1 MFWVGVFFICM
12 AHGQV
17 AQPVQPGGATI
28 MCNSTDGSMENPS
41 SCACGTN
48 TCNATSGLFC
58 DVSENQCAD
67 VPYCTHPFGAT
78 VNPSNC
84 ICGTDTCNTTS
95 GLFCDVS
102 ENQCADVPICIDQIG
117 TSSNTFDCMC
127 GSEKC
132 SAATGLYCEDS
143 SCYGDCVNSNG
154 RAVNDAKCVCGTNTC
169 DATSGLFCDVFENK
183 CADVPY
189 CEVTDGSEVNP
200 SSCICGTDTCD
211 ATSGLYCDVSKNQ
224 CADVPYC
231 EVIDGSEVNPSSC
244 ICGTGTCDAT
254 TGLYCDGSACF
265 DTCENTNGT
274 SVNDAKCACG
284 TDTCD
289 ATSGLFCD
297 GSACFDTCENT
308 NGTSVNDAKCACG
321 TDTCDATSGLF
332 CDGSA
337 CFDTCE
343 NTNGTSVNDA
353 KCACGTDT
361 CDATSGLYCDGDGAT
376 CFDTCKNTN
385 GTSVNDAKCACGT
398 DTCDAGL
405 YCDGSENQCY
415 SGACAYTGQ
424 LWENEDA
431 PCQCGQTFCTQNQPY
446 CSEEENV
453 CYSHPKCQNTDQ
465 SVPIS
470 VACYCGTN
478 TTFMKK
484 KFRPY
489 RRGKCNV
496 STAVIFDET
505 TPNSGTT
512 PDEQLENCA
521 TACNGSDGFLFLSS
535 NGNCECQNG
544 TTASC
549 EFITQDISYV
559 RYNFTATAT
568 YANQLCSKY
577 EFCWQTGTMGL
588 CSSTALCPSNPSVAV
603 WEGTDCICSSDQT
616 CAAGQYCYNDV
627 ACGTEGDGVL
637 ACGCQTS
644 PIEKCGNVEGDRPVA
659 STCQCGEKIC
669 STGSYCNE
677 AQNQCNKTQPIPSCD
692 YIHQNFE
699 ACLCGSTLCEQNQ
712 AGVYCEAEINTCVA
726 GASCGSIPEGRE
738 RDWFC
743 AKDGYGNGFNDTAR
757 CHNSPCDK
765 ETDYTSCCVACDGN
779 YSVDTG
785 LCVFPCKN
793 NMCNADNLM
802 PATPGFCT
810 SQACNDTTDMDT
822 CCMVR
827 DYCPEQNIACPN
839 GNIREIHCDPGN
851 CTTDICCDEKTC
863 ICSNGAAATG
873 DKCPQN
879 GAHICQT
886 CHPNYWR
893 NTMKCQHYTTCSTHQ
908 YISINATNV
917 TDRICTDLTVC
928 NNQQYVSKAATAFSD
943 RVCTDI
949 PVCSDQ
955 QYISTSDTKEWNCT
969 NLTVC
974 TDRQYISKEATNV
987 TDRVCGNLA
996 ECAHGYGTK
1005 PPAGNE
1011 TICHDWAPSCNSSDQ
1026 YQSKS
1031 PSAWQNRVCSDLTV
1045 CTDQQYISTNATDT
1059 TDRVCSDLS
1068 VCTDQQY
1075 ISKTATAFSDRA
1087 CANLTTCSTRQYI
1100 SMNATGVTDRIC
1112 TDLTACTNQQY
1123 VSRAATAFSDR
1134 VCAECN
1140 FTGCVGCMEVND
1152 CDYNFLS
1159 RAPGPCSNKT
1169 CVTINITR
1177 DEQQFEFSPTISLHE
1192 EQSYRFAALFTGEP
1206 AFYLNTSL
1214 GVTYW
1219 PSAAGLSQTGDYLW
1233 FSIGANFSGPLSYEN
1248 NGAATAIVVEKD
1260 CKYEYTDWS
1269 PCTAVC
1275 GNGSRVGQLRILQQP
1290 TPGGH
1295 PCPTQSIRL
1304 VDCVGTMCKSNCSGQ
1319 WSDWSVCN
1327 TSCGNGTQ
1335 TKTFNIAQNA
1345 SYGGQDCPDSPAYK
1359 PCNLPP
1365 KNGTCNCQGRVDDAC
1380 GICGGDNATCT
1391 DCNGTVNGPA
1401 RKDRCGVCDG
1411 NESTCMLR
1419 GRLQWTNLYPWLK
1432 LIVPLALLALV
1443 SGIAYAVIHMGQGRK
1458 TRTHHTTQIKKN

>member
-1 MFWVGVFFICM
+1 
-12 AHGQV
+12 
-17 AQPVQPGGATI
+17 
-28 MCNSTDGSMENPS
+28 MENPS
-41 SCACGTN
+41 SCACGIN
-48 TCNATSGLFC
+48 TCN
-58 DVSENQCAD
+58 
-67 VPYCTHPFGAT
+67 
-78 VNPSNC
+78 
-84 ICGTDTCNTTS
+84 
-95 GLFCDVS
+95 
-102 ENQCADVPICIDQIG
+102 
-117 TSSNTFDCMC
+117 
-127 GSEKC
+127 
-132 SAATGLYCEDS
+132 
-143 SCYGDCVNSNG
+143 
-154 RAVNDAKCVCGTNTC
+154 
-169 DATSGLFCDVFENK
+169 
-183 CADVPY
+183 
-189 CEVTDGSEVNP
+189 
-200 SSCICGTDTCD
+200 

-231 EVIDGSEVNPSSC
+231 NHHLGITVNPSNC
-244 ICGTGTCDAT
+244 ICGTGTCDT
-254 TGLYCDGSACF
+254 TSGRYCDGSLCF
-265 DTCENTNGT
+265 DTCE
-274 SVNDAKCACG
+274 
-284 TDTCD
+284 
-289 ATSGLFCD
+289 
-297 GSACFDTCENT
+297 
-308 NGTSVNDAKCACG
+308 
-321 TDTCDATSGLF
+321 
-332 CDGSA
+332 
-337 CFDTCE
+337 
-343 NTNGTSVNDA
+343 
-353 KCACGTDT
+353 
-361 CDATSGLYCDGDGAT
+361 
-376 CFDTCKNTN
+376 NTN

-415 SGACAYTGQ
+415 SGVCAYTGQ

-489 RRGKCNV
+489 RRGKCNAATV
-496 STAVIFDET
+496 VIFDET

-521 TACNGSDGFLFLSS
+521 TACNDSDGFLFLSS

-549 EFITQDISYV
+549 EFITQDIAYV

-568 YANQLCSKY
+568 YANQLCSEG
-577 EFCWQTGTMGL
+577 EFCWQTETMGL

-603 WEGTDCICSSDQT
+603 WEGANCICSSDQT
-616 CAAGQYCYNDV
+616 CTAGQYCYNDV
-627 ACGTEGDGVL
+627 ACGSTEGDGVL

-644 PIEKCGNVEGDRPVA
+644 PIEKCGNVEGNRPVA

-669 STGSYCNE
+669 NTGSYCNE
-677 AQNQCNKTQPIPSCD
+677 AQNQCNKNHPIPSCD
-692 YIHQNFE
+692 YIHQNFK
-699 ACLCGSTLCEQNQ
+699 ACLCGSALCEQNQ

-743 AKDGYGNGFNDTAR
+743 AKDGYGNGFNDTTR

-793 NMCNADNLM
+793 NMCNAENLM
-802 PATPGFCT
+802 PDTHGFCT
-810 SQACNDTTDMDT
+810 SQACNDATDIDT
-822 CCMVR
+822 CCTVR

-851 CTTDICCDEKTC
+851 CTTDTCCDEKTC

-873 DKCPQN
+873 DKCTQN

-893 NTMKCQHYTTCSTHQ
+893 NTTGQCQPYTTCSTRQ

-917 TDRICTDLTVC
+917 TDRICTDLTAC
-928 NNQQYVSKAATAFSD
+928 TGQQYISRTATAFSD
-943 RVCTDI
+943 RVCTDM

-955 QYISTSDTKEWNCT
+955 QYISTSNTKEWNCT
-969 NLTVC
+969 DLTVC
-974 TDRQYISKEATNV
+974 TDRQYISKAATNV
-987 TDRVCGNLA
+987 TDRVCGNLP
-996 ECAHGYGTK
+996 ECAHGKYGTK

-1011 TICHDWAPSCNSSDQ
+1011 TICHDWAPSCNSSGQ

-1031 PSAWQNRVCSDLTV
+1031 PSAWQNRVCSDLAV
-1045 CTDQQYISTNATDT
+1045 CTDQQYITTNATNV
-1059 TDRVCSDLS
+1059 TDRVCTDLS

-1075 ISKTATAFSDRA
+1075 ISKTATAFSDRD

-1100 SMNATGVTDRIC
+1100 STNATGVTDRIC
-1112 TDLTACTNQQY
+1112 TDLTACTDQQY

-1134 VCAECN
+1134 VCTECN

-1177 DEQQFEFSPTISLHE
+1177 AEQQFEFSPTISLHE
-1192 EQSYRFAALFTGEP
+1192 EQSYRFAALFTGESS
-1206 AFYLNTSL
+1206 FYLNTSL
-1214 GVTYW
+1214 DVTYW

-1248 NGAATAIVVEKD
+1248 NGASTAIVVEKD

-1304 VDCVGTMCKSNCSGQ
+1304 VDCVGTMCKFNCSGQ
-1319 WSDWSVCN
+1319 WSGWSVCN

-1335 TKTFNIAQNA
+1335 TKTFNIVQNA
-1345 SYGGQDCPDSPAYK
+1345 SYGGQDCPDSPAYQ
-1359 PCNLPP
+1359 PCYLPP
-1365 KNGTCNCQGRVDDAC
+1365 KNGTCDCQGRVDDAC